1 MVPLALF
8 LLVLTQVKVLVI
20 VAQLGSDPFLI
31 LSDCLGGL
39 ELIHWIGCLS
49 EEDFGMYFVRGWRG
63 IPRFPLNQRDLFEFI
78 PGIKWRLDLLWDLVP
93 GIKWKLDLL
102 WVLEIVFQK
111 DCFFFSHCL

>member
-1 MVPLALF
+1 M
-8 LLVLTQVKVLVI
+8 LVI

-49 EEDFGMYFVRGWRG
+49 EEDFGMYFVRGWRE

-78 PGIKWRLDLLWDLVP
+78 PGIKWNLDLLWD
-93 GIKWKLDLL
+93 
-102 WVLEIVFQK
+102 LEIVFQK